1 MSVEELERARG
12 DAAAAAEA
20 GQQLLK
26 TLAEVRQE
34 KEHALQQ
41 VHQLRLSLDSKEKT
55 VENLQEEVA
64 NLKVDQSKAIQAKDE
79 EILELKRGRSI
90 LQDEMSQSVDG
101 LVLQL
106 QEKSLE
112 AEEGNAALKKL
123 QLELKE
129 AQAKL
134 ENQDGCGGSVGS
146 SRLRTA
152 EETIEVLTEK
162 LNQVEAEKERLGEA
176 QESLLKDNTDLAE
189 RVEGLTTEL
198 SAVKM
203 SLEETENELVGYQAS
218 MTQVKVEMDQMQSKL
233 QEGDAG
239 CVENRRGNSLFSEVD
254 DRRKIVEDKLRRA
267 MNKMEEAREANEKK
281 SKQLAKAQKQNM
293 ALLKKRPMDMSGGVG
308 GLSGATLRH
317 MEELLMRERAKNTS
331 LMQQITEVNASGGG
345 SAGKS
350 TGGNKSLESQIRQTV
365 LAEDMLVEANRTVAK
380 LEKSEA
386 NLKTENSRLKY
397 ELESLKEN
405 KVKPTALGSKT
416 EALNFKKQPVKTK
429 QEPVSLLSSGE
440 TTKGQSSNSSDKV
453 KNSSSGH
460 NIPAVAEKKARFA
473 ESVVTH
479 EYVESETE
487 VNAKSK
493 NVTSAINA
501 KQEVEKVENE
511 CKQS

>member
-267 MNKMEEAREANEKK
+267 MDKMEEAREANEKK

-293 ALLKKRPMDMSGGVG
+293 ALLKKRPDLSGGVG

-331 LMQQITEVNASGGG
+331 LMQQIQMNAGGTG
-345 SAGKS
+345 GKS
-350 TGGNKSLESQIRQTV
+350 TAGNTSLESQIRQTV

-386 NLKTENSRLKY
+386 NLKSENSRLKY

-405 KVKPTALGSKT
+405 KVKPTSLGSKT
-416 EALNFKKQPVKTK
+416 EALNFKKQPVKNK
-429 QEPVSLLSSGE
+429 QQPVSLLSSGE
-440 TTKGQSSNSSDKV
+440 TTSNRQTSNSSAKV
-453 KNSSSGH
+453 KNSSSGD
-460 NIPAVAEKKARFA
+460 NLPAVAEKKARFA

>member
-1 MSVEELERARG
+1 MGCQKLSNIVNNLVGDIMSVEELERARG

-112 AEEGNAALKKL
+112 AEEGNTALKKL

-233 QEGDAG
+233 QEGDAACQG
-239 CVENRRGNSLFSEVD
+239 PEAEHGPAE
-254 DRRKIVEDKLRRA
+254 
-267 MNKMEEAREANEKK
+267 EEAHGHERGSWRSEWSHLTSHGGTVDAREGQEYFTDA
-281 SKQLAKAQKQNM
+281 A
-293 ALLKKRPMDMSGGVG
+293 DYGGECQ
-308 GLSGATLRH
+308 R
-317 MEELLMRERAKNTS
+317 RRQCRK
-331 LMQQITEVNASGGG
+331 VNW
-345 SAGKS
+345 
-350 TGGNKSLESQIRQTV
+350 R
-365 LAEDMLVEANRTVAK
+365 
-380 LEKSEA
+380 
-386 NLKTENSRLKY
+386 
-397 ELESLKEN
+397 
-405 KVKPTALGSKT
+405 
-416 EALNFKKQPVKTK
+416 K
-429 QEPVSLLSSGE
+429 QESGVPDQ
-440 TTKGQSSNSSDKV
+440 TD
-453 KNSSSGH
+453 
-460 NIPAVAEKKARFA
+460 
-473 ESVVTH
+473 
-479 EYVESETE
+479 
-487 VNAKSK
+487 
-493 NVTSAINA
+493 
-501 KQEVEKVENE
+501 
-511 CKQS
+511 C